1 MTVIGATQLTWKANN
16 LHPREIVNIF
26 SKLNGKEDVHP
37 RLDMDLLNVYHN
49 LKYGSPSYQST
60 LDRVAKR
67 MHLMA
72 SYGFIVTGVVDGP
85 HRPDCKRSSWDRTK
99 NTLLDNINSKF
110 CRQTALSYLRKIEEV
125 KMSRKEVC
133 EAKNKVK
140 QLNAES
146 DRLANQMFEKVP
158 ATFKEDLEEVLFRQ
172 KTKASPFQGGYVEEK
187 IIVSEFQADSMISYR
202 ILNDLSDIVYGNDT
216 DYFVLLGPKHFTI
229 RKSEKR
235 RAKQPNNDDRFEI
248 AGSSNAL
255 FERIKSILGHQD
267 DPKWGKVAG
276 KPALDLESP
285 LMRALVAVTMGNDV
299 WKGQHNFG
307 PAKAMEILD
316 SMEAEGADR
325 EDPELYIRKVLEKY
339 NSNEK
344 VTKETFLTLAS
355 AVLCEP
361 AVEHGSDDF
370 KYLYDEPSELP
381 KCLKY
386 FKSTTNKSIQITKG
400 PCFRTCGGICGH
412 TEPHYV
418 LDAEESY
425 ICGECGI
432 DFCRTCGYVRKPEHE
447 TTGQTINYYENKKT
461 HLCFGCYKH
470 CTIEKDADGDLKT
483 IKEMREELAS
493 LHGKQQMDN
502 AEAHEIEEMY
512 DEYKNKV
519 PLCFKESQSVPF
531 PVKGISFF
539 DEVKSKVIYN
549 GPAFSENGFLSNE
562 KITVDMI
569 PDVVALFAEFLKFK
583 PFGSSPYCVTCP
595 EIVIDFANKSRTNV
609 AGKTAHK
616 LIKGAVQHSND
627 ELAEPILRRNI
638 QLFKHQSTV
647 GMVLENTMP
656 PSMKHG
662 YYDTKIAFTTKDLLA
677 CDCTCLS
684 SGKNSV
690 KNKTKKNDGTKVTCV
705 HNLPLLM
712 QLHLALDRGYVSHF
726 LYDVAAKWSQDVE
739 NKFKRRKVAYNDLF
753 SNLRV
758 MVKSALNVNNK
769 KELRN
774 CDAADTI
781 IGLLR
786 DFKTGTNLP
795 NIQFEA
801 PPDKRELT
809 LFRDMPVISNARAL
823 QEARETKFGESI
835 PTCQFIDN
843 ESELVSPTASAPSA
857 DLIKKENKCTDDELT
872 AAHVLTGL
880 GSSEPQKNTF
890 RARAVSAHQL
900 HDRNHL

>member
-1 MTVIGATQLTWKANN
+1 MLLPFIIITLNIMTVIGAAELTWKARN
-16 LHPREIVNIF
+16 LHPREIVNIYN
-26 SKLNGKEDVHP
+26 KLNGKDVHP
-37 RLDMDLLNVYHN
+37 RLDMDLLNVYHQ
-49 LKYGSPSYQST
+49 LKYGSASYQST
-60 LDRVAKR
+60 LGRVAKR

-99 NTLLDNINSKF
+99 NSLLDNINSKF
-110 CRQTALSYLRKIEEV
+110 CRQTALSYLRKIEVE
-125 KMSRKEVC
+125 KLSRTEVC
-133 EAKNKVK
+133 ETQVKVK
-140 QLNAES
+140 ELNAES
-146 DRLANQMFEKVP
+146 DRLAKTMFEKVP

-172 KTKASPFQGGYVEEK
+172 KTKASPYQGGYMQEK
-187 IIVSEFQADSMISYR
+187 ILVSEFQADSMISYR

-229 RKSEKR
+229 RKCEKR
-235 RAKQPNNDDRFEI
+235 RAKQPNNDDRFEV

-255 FERIKSILGHQD
+255 FERIKSILGHEQ
-267 DPKWGKVAG
+267 DPKWGKAAR

-285 LMRALVAVTMGNDV
+285 LMRALVAVTLGNDV
-299 WKGQHNFG
+299 WKGMHNLG
-307 PAKAMEILD
+307 PARVVEILD
-316 SMEAEGADR
+316 AMEAEGADR
-325 EDPELYIRKVLEKY
+325 EDSELYIRKVLEKY
-339 NSNEK
+339 NNNEK
-344 VTKETFLTLAS
+344 VTKETLLTLSS

-370 KYLYDEPSELP
+370 KYLYVEPSELP

-386 FKSTTNKSIQITKG
+386 FKSTNNKSIRITEG
-400 PCFRTCGGICGH
+400 PCFQTCRGICGH

-425 ICGECGI
+425 TCGECGI
-432 DFCRTCGYVRKPEHE
+432 DFCRTCGYVRKPEHK

-512 DEYKNKV
+512 DAYKNKV
-519 PLCFKESQSVPF
+519 PLCFKESESVPF
-531 PVKGISFF
+531 PVKNNSFF
-539 DEVKSKVIYN
+539 DEVKPKVFYN
-549 GPAFSENGFLSNE
+549 GPVFSENGFLSND
-562 KITVDMI
+562 KITVEMI
-569 PDVVALFAEFLKFK
+569 PDIVALFAELLKFK
-583 PFGSSPYCVTCP
+583 PLGSSPYCITCP
-595 EIVIDFANKSRTNV
+595 EIVIDFADKSRTNV
-609 AGKTAHK
+609 GETAHK
-616 LIKGAVQHSND
+616 LIKSAVRHSID
-627 ELAEPILRRNI
+627 ERAEPILRRNI
-638 QLFKHQSTV
+638 QLFNHQSTV
-647 GMVLENTMP
+647 GTVLENTMP

-662 YYDTKIAFTTKDLLA
+662 YYDSKIAFTAKDLLA

-684 SGKNSV
+684 SGKNSE
-690 KNKTKKNDGTKVTCV
+690 KNKTKKKDGIRVTCA

-726 LYDVAAKWSQDVE
+726 LHDVAAKWSQEVE

-758 MVKSALNVNNK
+758 MVKSALNVNK

-781 IGLLR
+781 IGMLR

-795 NIQFEA
+795 NIQFET
-801 PPDKRELT
+801 PPDKHELI
-809 LFRDMPVISNARAL
+809 LF
-823 QEARETKFGESI
+823 
-835 PTCQFIDN
+835 
-843 ESELVSPTASAPSA
+843 
-857 DLIKKENKCTDDELT
+857 
-872 AAHVLTGL
+872 
-880 GSSEPQKNTF
+880 
-890 RARAVSAHQL
+890 
-900 HDRNHL
+900 